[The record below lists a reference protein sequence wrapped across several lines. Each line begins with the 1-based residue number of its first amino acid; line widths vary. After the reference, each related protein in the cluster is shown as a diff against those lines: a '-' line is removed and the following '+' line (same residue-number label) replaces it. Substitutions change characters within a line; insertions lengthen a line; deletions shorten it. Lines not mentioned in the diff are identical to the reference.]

1 MALAKYYED
10 ILERLNDNIDSV
22 KLLSK
27 EENRNFISDER
38 WNQIIA
44 ALNKQIVKAESIIN
58 KIRNDNNQRS
68 LSLGHRLTELESE
81 NEQLRAENNELTQKI
96 SQIAEIVK
104 IGSLFKIQETN
115 IEPEYLQA
123 VIYKQDTKKSRAH
136 IYSLSEPNG
145 TMISYS
151 ECPMIKDYAEGS
163 IINIKTFHDNNRN
176 VIESLSL
183 SEDIQIHGLFE
194 RFEGSLYSSSEND
207 ITSVLY
213 DEGEIFVPERLVG
226 NHYDLDKLYSVL
238 CCALKKQIVDKHG
251 KIYDWVAVKNYVF

>member
-58 KIRNDNNQRS
+58 KIRNDNNQLS

-96 SQIAEIVK
+96 SQIAEIVN

-123 VIYKQDTKKSRAH
+123 VIYKQDTKK
-136 IYSLSEPNG
+136 
-145 TMISYS
+145 
-151 ECPMIKDYAEGS
+151 K
-163 IINIKTFHDNNRN
+163 
-176 VIESLSL
+176 
-183 SEDIQIHGLFE
+183 
-194 RFEGSLYSSSEND
+194 SS
-207 ITSVLY
+207 THL
-213 DEGEIFVPERLVG
+213 
-226 NHYDLDKLYSVL
+226 
-238 CCALKKQIVDKHG
+238 
-251 KIYDWVAVKNYVF
+251 